1 MFILC
6 AKCLCVKETLSNSL
20 STGSCKCKWEDSF
33 VIESSILRHNLSAPD
48 FFSQRFHL
56 HKKEFPDQKVL
67 MEAVVFGCCLG
78 VGEEDGGSDLHWT
91 DRSQPI
97 KIIIPFDEDWCCV
110 SDRAVLSTNL
120 REVSQCPEKAPTRT
134 LSLLKKHTL
143 SQFRNA
149 KQAIKYL
156 C

>member
-33 VIESSILRHNLSAPD
+33 VIESSILRHNLSATD

-67 MEAVVFGCCLG
+67 MEAVVFGCCLVLVRRREEVIYTGPTAANLLRLLFPLMRIG
-78 VGEEDGGSDLHWT
+78 V
-91 DRSQPI
+91 
-97 KIIIPFDEDWCCV
+97 V
-110 SDRAVLSTNL
+110 
-120 REVSQCPEKAPTRT
+120 
-134 LSLLKKHTL
+134 
-143 SQFRNA
+143 
-149 KQAIKYL
+149 
-156 C
+156 